1 MITDNAVVLFLIIP
15 VAAVL
20 FLLFALA
27 AINFMVWLGN
37 SIWSAIGG

>member
-27 AINFMVWLGN
+27 AINFMVWLGE